1 MTTIKAVMQNIF
13 SPTPVYVSLPRKFKV
28 ADGNTGEQID
38 AYKILVEYKSGRIK
52 EFSFPVADDK
62 SSAYMRAIH
71 FYCQQRNRVAAYKR
85 LHRNENTK

>member
-38 AYKILVEYKSGRIK
+38 AYKILVEYKSGKLK
-52 EFSFPVADDK
+52 EFAFPVNNDK
-62 SSAYMRAIH
+62 SRAYMCALK
-71 FYCQQRNRVAAYKR
+71 FYCRQKERVAAYKR